1 MLGPLA
7 DGKDRVEIDVRRKPF
22 PALLQAGQLGM
33 EDNDRS
39 SVLAAGDFR
48 LRFNNSDRVRGE
60 RVLLACAAMC
70 GAAALML
77 LLVLAGR
84 LAYRGAVA
92 R

>member
-1 MLGPLA
+1 
-7 DGKDRVEIDVRRKPF
+7 
-22 PALLQAGQLGM
+22 M
-33 EDNDRS
+33 EDNDGS
-39 SVLAAGDFR
+39 SVLAAGDIS

-60 RVLLACAAMC
+60 RVALLLACAAMC

-77 LLVLAGR
+77 LLVLTER